1 MMNFTCGL
9 PAGSD
14 EPTNTEANADSPAG
28 THDPF
33 AGTTY
38 TPVPTANAAGAGIAG
53 KNRVRRHKEKSEM
66 GVYYC
71 LGFMERYWG
80 VMWGLVGGLLLVFAV

>member
-1 MMNFTCGL
+1 MNFTCGL

-38 TPVPTANAAGAGIAG
+38 TPMPTANAAGAGIAG
-53 KNRVRRHKEKSEM
+53 LNRVRWREGSEM
-66 GVYYC
+66 RGYYC
-71 LGFMERYWG
+71 LGIMGRYWG
-80 VMWGLVGGLLLVFAV
+80 VMWALMGGLLLVFAV